1 MFEITKT
8 TSESDGYGG
17 LIVSVVNSEN
27 EEIWNR
33 FDSYNEN
40 IDCVCSV
47 VSKDFKT
54 VYFID
59 EENGFYAVDVSLKK
73 DLDTKDLCVHLDFDN
88 CGHIDSIGFDVK
100 LIISENEKFA
110 YILSEKQF
118 FIIDIEYPKIVS
130 QLEILDKESYEEC
143 DDMSLSSDEHN
154 VIITTSDEKSVIIN
168 IEDVSNSKIVK
179 GELKW
184 KRQNITH

>member
-1 MFEITKT
+1 MKENKMFEITKT

-168 IEDVSNSKIVK
+168 IEDVSNSKIVE
-179 GELKW
+179 GE
-184 KRQNITH
+184 

>member
-1 MFEITKT
+1 MQDILKV
-8 TSESDGYGG
+8 TSDSDGWCG

-40 IDCVCSV
+40 VYCVHSV
-47 VSKDFKT
+47 VSKDLKT

-59 EENGFYAVDVSLKK
+59 DVNGFYAVDISLKK
-73 DLDTKDLCVHLDFDN
+73 DLDTEDLCINMDFDN
-88 CGHIDSIGFDVK
+88 CKHIDSTGFDVK
-100 LIISENEKFA
+100 LIISDNEKFA
-110 YILSEKQF
+110 YILGKKQF
-118 FIIDIEYPKIVS
+118 FLIDIEYPKIVS
-130 QLEILDKESYEEC
+130 QLEILDEESYEEC

-168 IEDVSNSKIVK
+168 IEDVENPKIVK
-179 GELKW
+179 GE
-184 KRQNITH
+184 